1 MTTAIDRLLFPGGKP
16 SWESP
21 ELQSLN
27 RLPPRATLVSYPTP
41 TAAVAHPGPS
51 PLRRSL
57 NGVWEFRLVDRP
69 AAAGAAARSRR
80 GWDRVDVPG
89 LWTMQGT
96 SSRTTRTS

>member
-1 MTTAIDRLLFPGGKP
+1 MTTALDRLLHPGGQP

-27 RLPPRATLVSYPTP
+27 RLPARATLVSFPKP
-41 TAAVAHPGPS
+41 EAALAFADAS

-69 AAAGAAARSRR
+69 AAAAAAARARR

-96 SSRTTRTS
+96 SGRTTRTS